1 MEHYSPEFTRRSFL
15 RGLLIGA
22 ASLTAVKAFSEEAL
36 RFIEEGGFLDE
47 LIRTPQQI
55 EGPFYPTKLPLD
67 VDNDLILVKPS
78 TTPAIGKITHLSGRV
93 LDLKG
98 EPLKGLTVEIWQVDG
113 NGVYLHQGS
122 DNGNKR
128 DKNFQGFGRF
138 ETASDGAFRF
148 RTVKPVAYP
157 GRTPHIHVKVK
168 KGDRE
173 LLTTQLYVK
182 GDPANARDGVL
193 NGIRDKKQRESV
205 IMAFEPLEG
214 SKLGELAARCDLVL
228 GYTPEDKH

>member
-113 NGVYLHQGS
+113 NGVYLHQGRTTATS
-122 DNGNKR
+122 ETRTFKASAASKPHPTGHSGSGPSSR
-128 DKNFQGFGRF
+128 SPIRGGRHTSTSRSRRA
-138 ETASDGAFRF
+138 TASCSRPSFMSKA
-148 RTVKPVAYP
+148 
-157 GRTPHIHVKVK
+157 TPPTR
-168 KGDRE
+168 G
-173 LLTTQLYVK
+173 T
-182 GDPANARDGVL
+182 A
-193 NGIRDKKQRESV
+193 S
-205 IMAFEPLEG
+205 
-214 SKLGELAARCDLVL
+214 
-228 GYTPEDKH
+228 